1 MERKIIMKQWM
12 KRMMCL
18 MCAVGCLMTQTF
30 AYDRASAIKYSDD
43 KALHPSSGYNFYKDK
58 DCANF
63 VSQCL
68 YSGKM
73 KQDKVWYTTKKL
85 GKFYG
90 SNAWVNADALK
101 NYLKNNVGAK
111 KLGSWTEKGTSGPY
125 PSYAYVDNSANLT
138 ASNTGKVVVFYDWT
152 GDGEM
157 DHSALYV
164 VDNADTSDKILDGDV
179 KGDLINSHTKN
190 RYHVIWHRNKAN
202 ETRDT
207 TRIYAFELKG

>member
-1 MERKIIMKQWM
+1 MKKWV

-18 MCAVGCLMTQTF
+18 ACAIGCLMTQTF
-30 AYDRASAIKYSDD
+30 AYDRTSAIKYSDD

-90 SNAWVNADALK
+90 STAWGNADALK
-101 NYLKNNVGAK
+101 NYLK
-111 KLGSWTEKGTSGPY
+111 KLT
-125 PSYAYVDNSANLT
+125 
-138 ASNTGKVVVFYDWT
+138 
-152 GDGEM
+152 
-157 DHSALYV
+157 
-164 VDNADTSDKILDGDV
+164 
-179 KGDLINSHTKN
+179 
-190 RYHVIWHRNKAN
+190 
-202 ETRDT
+202 
-207 TRIYAFELKG
+207 

>member
-18 MCAVGCLMTQTF
+18 MCAIGCLMTQTF
-30 AYDRASAIKYSDD
+30 AYDRANAIGYSDD
-43 KALHPSSGYNFYKDK
+43 KALHPSSDYNFYKDK

-90 SNAWVNADALK
+90 STAWVNADALK

-111 KLGSWTEKGTSGPY
+111 KLGSWTKDGTGGKY

-138 ASNTGKVVVFYDWT
+138 ASNTGKVVIFYDWT
-152 GDGEM
+152 GDG
-157 DHSALYV
+157 
-164 VDNADTSDKILDGDV
+164 
-179 KGDLINSHTKN
+179 
-190 RYHVIWHRNKAN
+190 
-202 ETRDT
+202 
-207 TRIYAFELKG
+207 

>member
-1 MERKIIMKQWM
+1 MKKWV

-18 MCAVGCLMTQTF
+18 ACAIGCLMTQTF
-30 AYDRASAIKYSDD
+30 AYDRTSAIKYSDD

-90 SNAWVNADALK
+90 STAWVNADALK

-111 KLGSWTEKGTSGPY
+111 KLGSWTKKGTSGQY

-138 ASNTGKVVVFYDWT
+138 ASNTGKVVIFYDWT
-152 GDGEM
+152 GNGTM
-157 DHSALYV
+157 NHAAFYV
-164 VDNADTSDKILDGDV
+164 ANNSVSKEKQDKGAT
-179 KGDLINSHTKN
+179 GDLVNAHTTN
-190 RYHVIWHRNKAN
+190 RYRTIWNMDRLTSKN
-202 ETRDT
+202 DGV
-207 TRIYAFELKG
+207 RIYAFELKD